1 MNNRDVK
8 ELLRKRAES
17 VRINDYCDDI
27 IRRANPPRKP
37 VAEPRKK
44 KKGFAIA
51 LIATCCVAIICAV
64 STLIV
69 LKPFSADEPT
79 TVLRQEKPQKVF
91 SREMLALGNAVAG
104 WAEMYTTLSGNV
116 FMPVNAAFVSD
127 KNEDAKDSVADDENE
142 DGDGDDKE
150 TENEE
155 DENEEDENEEDENE
169 EDETSDEIDYE
180 QIAKEVNRYLLTG
193 SAFLSSDNIVTEYIY
208 NTDREYAEYRYKMSV
223 TYRDG
228 EGYSVEYSAYYN
240 ETENEKGTIKTEGIF
255 IDGTETY
262 TLKGKRKD
270 KNGEIET
277 ELTLY
282 ADERNY
288 VTVKNETEIDENEYE
303 YIYVVNGKE
312 TQTVALSIETE
323 NGESSFEMELT
334 ENGEKIECE
343 FVWTAEGIE
352 CEYKAGGKSYEI
364 LIRASEGSYVYEF
377 EDEKNVTLDKKGKR

>member
-69 LKPFSADEPT
+69 LKPFSSDEPT
-79 TVLRQEKPQKVF
+79 SVLRQEKPQKVF
-91 SREMLALGNAVAG
+91 SREMLALGNAVSG
-104 WAEMYTTLSGNV
+104 WTEVYAAFSGNDFLPANAV
-116 FMPVNAAFVSD
+116 FTAIEY
-127 KNEDAKDSVADDENE
+127 EDDDEDTDDIENE
-142 DGDGDDKE
+142 DDEEESDERDEEENENDDGE
-150 TENEE
+150 TE
-155 DENEEDENEEDENE
+155 
-169 EDETSDEIDYE
+169 ETDYE
-180 QIAKEVNRYLLTG
+180 QIANDVNRYLLTG

-240 ETENEKGTIKTEGIF
+240 ETEDAKGTIKTEGIF

-282 ADERNY
+282 ADESNY

-323 NGESSFEMELT
+323 NGESSFEMEIT

-343 FVWTAEGIE
+343 FVWTTEGIE
-352 CEYKAGGKSYEI
+352 CEYKADGKSYEI

-377 EDEKNVTLDKKGKR
+377 EDEKNVTLDKKSKNK

>member
-27 IRRANPPRKP
+27 IGRANPPRKP

-69 LKPFSADEPT
+69 LKPFSSDEPT
-79 TVLRQEKPQKVF
+79 SVLRQEKPQKVF
-91 SREMLALGNAVAG
+91 SREMLALGNAVSG
-104 WAEMYTTLSGNV
+104 WTEAYAAFSGNAFLPANAV
-116 FMPVNAAFVSD
+116 FTALEY
-127 KNEDAKDSVADDENE
+127 EDDDEADDE
-142 DGDGDDKE
+142 DTDDKE
-150 TENEE
+150 NEDDEEESDERDEEENESD
-155 DENEEDENEEDENE
+155 DEGNTEE
-169 EDETSDEIDYE
+169 TDYE
-180 QIAKEVNRYLLTG
+180 QIANDVNRYLLTG
-193 SAFLSSDNIVTEYIY
+193 SALISSDNIVTEYLY
-208 NTDREYAEYRYKMSV
+208 NNDQGYSEYKYKMSV

-228 EGYSVEYSAYYN
+228 EGYSVEYTAYYN
-240 ETENEKGTIKTEGIF
+240 ETEAEEGKIKTEGIF

-282 ADERNY
+282 ADENNY
-288 VTVKNETEIDENEYE
+288 ITVKNETEIDENEYE

-312 TQTVALSIETE
+312 AQTVALNIETE
-323 NGESSFEMELT
+323 NGESSFEMEIT

-343 FVWTAEGIE
+343 FVWTTEGIE
-352 CEYKAGGKSYEI
+352 CEYNAGGRSYEI

-377 EDEKNVTLDKKGKR
+377 EDEKNVTLDKKSKNK

>member
-27 IRRANPPRKP
+27 IRRANPPMKP

-69 LKPFSADEPT
+69 LKPFSSDEPT

-91 SREMLALGNAVAG
+91 SREMLALGNAVSG
-104 WAEMYTTLSGNV
+104 WPEAYAAFSGNA
-116 FMPVNAAFVSD
+116 FLPANAIFTAFEY
-127 KNEDAKDSVADDENE
+127 EDDDENGDE
-142 DGDGDDKE
+142 DEDKDDKDDKE
-150 TENEE
+150 ESKDKEKNDEEKTE
-155 DENEEDENEEDENE
+155 
-169 EDETSDEIDYE
+169 ETDYE
-180 QIAKEVNRYLLTG
+180 QIANDVNRYLLTG
-193 SAFLSSDNIVTEYIY
+193 SAFISNDNIVTEYLY
-208 NTDREYAEYRYKMSV
+208 NNDQGYSEYKYKMSV

-228 EGYSVEYSAYYN
+228 EGYSVEYTAYYN
-240 ETENEKGTIKTEGIF
+240 EKEDEEGKIKTEGIF

-282 ADERNY
+282 ADENNY
-288 VTVKNETEIDENEYE
+288 ITVKNETEIDENEYE

-312 TQTVALSIETE
+312 TQNVALSIGTD

-334 ENGEKIECE
+334 ENGEKIKCE
-343 FVWTAEGIE
+343 FVWTTDGIE

-364 LIRASEGSYVYEF
+364 LIRAREGSYVYEF
-377 EDEKNVTLDKKGKR
+377 EDEKNVTLDKKSKNK

>member
-69 LKPFSADEPT
+69 LKPFSSDEPT

-91 SREMLALGNAVAG
+91 SREMLALGNAVSG
-104 WAEMYTTLSGNV
+104 WTEAYAAFSGNAFLPANAV
-116 FMPVNAAFVSD
+116 FTALEY
-127 KNEDAKDSVADDENE
+127 EDDDEADDE
-142 DGDGDDKE
+142 DTDDKE
-150 TENEE
+150 NEDDEEESDERDEEENESD
-155 DENEEDENEEDENE
+155 DEGNTEE
-169 EDETSDEIDYE
+169 TDYE
-180 QIAKEVNRYLLTG
+180 QIASDVNRYLLTG
-193 SAFLSSDNIVTEYIY
+193 SALISSDNIVTEYLY
-208 NTDREYAEYRYKMSV
+208 NNDQGYSEYKYKMSV

-228 EGYSVEYSAYYN
+228 EGYSVEYTAYYN
-240 ETENEKGTIKTEGIF
+240 ETEAEEGKIKTEGIF

-282 ADERNY
+282 ADENNY
-288 VTVKNETEIDENEYE
+288 ITVKNETEIDENEYE

-312 TQTVALSIETE
+312 AQTVALNIETE
-323 NGESSFEMELT
+323 NGESSFEMEIT

-343 FVWTAEGIE
+343 FVWTTEGIE
-352 CEYKAGGKSYEI
+352 CEYKADGKSYEI

-377 EDEKNVTLDKKGKR
+377 EDEKNVTLDKKSKNK